1 MPLMMQRA
9 AIFFCMFM
17 ALGKVCWK
25 FSTFDTAVGKFAL
38 EIQRG
43 RIRLSLMI
51 YEICRK
57 QLTVLAPLLATA
69 SIKKSFFA
77 LRLPHKKHIK
87 IFFSL
92 KT

>member
-43 RIRLSLMI
+43 RISLSLI
-51 YEICRK
+51 DLRDLQESNYSIRITISQC
-57 QLTVLAPLLATA
+57 LTLKNVFLA
-69 SIKKSFFA
+69 
-77 LRLPHKKHIK
+77 
-87 IFFSL
+87 
-92 KT
+92 

>member
-9 AIFFCMFM
+9 ATFFCMFM

-43 RIRLSLMI
+43 RIRLSLI
-51 YEICRK
+51 DLRDLQETTYSTRTTISQC
-57 QLTVLAPLLATA
+57 LNL
-69 SIKKSFFA
+69 KKSFFA
-77 LRLPHKKHIK
+77 LRLSHKKYI
-87 IFFSL
+87 
-92 KT
+92 